1 MDKSFNP
8 FDPEAM
14 MKMMQAMPFA
24 DMMPKMPGFDPAA
37 LNDMQNRNMEA
48 FQAANAAASK
58 AYQDLFARQVELMKT
73 MMSEAKSNADAARDP
88 ARAQEV
94 MAAGMQKAMEL
105 STELA
110 TEAQKAN
117 ARAWEIVSTRM
128 RDAIAE
134 LEGMAKQ
141 K

>member
-14 MKMMQAMPFA
+14 MKMMQSMPFA
-24 DMMPKMPGFDPAA
+24 EMMPKMPGLDPAA
-37 LNDMQNRNMEA
+37 LGEMQTRNMEA
-48 FQAANAAASK
+48 FQAANTAATK
-58 AYQDLFARQVELMKT
+58 AYQELFARQVELMKT
-73 MMSEAKSNADAARDP
+73 VMDEAKGHADAARDP

-94 MAAGMQKAMEL
+94 MAAGMHKAMEL

-134 LEGMAKQ
+134 LETMAKP